1 MIKSMIKKKNC
12 PICKEKTN
20 FFFEKK
26 KEPIDY
32 FPKPKKIRLKFKN
45 LRLNLCRN
53 CDHIFQSTKP
63 SQKTIDQFYS
73 NNNQYGLKT
82 NNYFINLREDKKIE
96 RIINVLKMHSLKDKK
111 IIDIGGYNGYFLKKI
126 KVKKKLKFLL
136 DPDKVCLKNNFLYK
150 ENITNSYLDKNF
162 SNKYESFFDIVVSRH
177 VIEHVLDP
185 NKFVNNLNKILKQD
199 SILIV
204 ETPSIEKILEYS
216 KTREICHQHI
226 NYFSKKSLKI
236 LFKNFFIIK
245 SYIDSSG
252 DHTFIM
258 KKNFNKQIKNFNK
271 NKPITKENKYFKC
284 FLNNINL
291 RKNYFQNFLF
301 KNKSEK
307 TWLYGASTSIYDLF
321 IVYKINYNKIEGI
334 LDTDRK
340 KKNVIFNLPKKLKIY
355 HYDDLKNIRNDNI
368 IVISNSFKQIKKYLK
383 LKNHRGKIIN
393 FYSKFK

>member
-1 MIKSMIKKKNC
+1 MIKKKNC
-12 PICKEKTN
+12 PICKKKTN

-26 KEPIDY
+26 KEQINY
-32 FPKPKKIRLKFKN
+32 FSKPKKIRLKFKN

-53 CDHIFQSTKP
+53 CDHIFQATKP
-63 SQKTIDQFYS
+63 SQKIIDQFYS

-96 RIINVLKMHSLKDKK
+96 RITNMLKKHSLRNKK
-111 IIDIGGYNGYFLKKI
+111 ILDIGGYNGYFLKKI
-126 KVKKKLKFLL
+126 KVEKKFKFLL
-136 DPDKVCLKNNFLYK
+136 DPDKACLKNNFLYK
-150 ENITNSYLDKNF
+150 KNITNSYFDKNF
-162 SNKYESFFDIVVSRH
+162 SDKYESFFDIVVSRH

-226 NYFSKKSLKI
+226 NYFSKKSLRI

-258 KKNFNKQIKNFNK
+258 KKNSNKQIKNYYK
-271 NKPITKENKYFKC
+271 NEPITKDNKYFKN
-284 FLNNINL
+284 FLNNIIL

-321 IVYKINYNKIEGI
+321 ILYKAN
-334 LDTDRK
+334 
-340 KKNVIFNLPKKLKIY
+340 
-355 HYDDLKNIRNDNI
+355 
-368 IVISNSFKQIKKYLK
+368 
-383 LKNHRGKIIN
+383 
-393 FYSKFK
+393 